1 MEPRGAEARRA
12 LVTFEMM
19 QNGDMMKP
27 YLHGHPY
34 FNKPPLY
41 NWVLAFF
48 FTAFGSMS
56 EWVLRLPGVLSL
68 VLTSLVFY
76 LVGRPYLGVRCGWS
90 RPRLSCALES
100 PVGSVRSSS
109 SFGNEL
115 VGIVRDAQES
125 RRITWSGVADFRPL

>member
-68 VLTSLVFY
+68 VLTSPSFLFSWKDHISVNA
-76 LVGRPYLGVRCGWS
+76 LPCLGLWQV
-90 RPRLSCALES
+90 
-100 PVGSVRSSS
+100 
-109 SFGNEL
+109 
-115 VGIVRDAQES
+115 
-125 RRITWSGVADFRPL
+125 